1 MSVSRNLSTLFVAA
15 CAVAGSVVAGTAPAV
30 AQQRDHA
37 AHIQHMGSIAQTM
50 PTMPG
55 QDAFGA
61 IQEIVRI
68 LEADPNTN
76 WEKINLSGL
85 REHLVDMNE
94 VTLRAQGLERSIE
107 NGLQVDVTGSGRT
120 LKAIKRMIPAHGR
133 ELNQLPNWRATTEQ
147 IPNGVRLTVI
157 SDMSS
162 EIAHIR
168 GLGFIGLIVS
178 GSHHQPHHLMMAR
191 GEHIH

>member
-37 AHIQHMGSIAQTM
+37 AHVQHAGSTAQTM

-94 VTLRAQGLERSIE
+94 VTLCAGTRPTSR
-107 NGLQVDVTGSGRT
+107 
-120 LKAIKRMIPAHGR
+120 
-133 ELNQLPNWRATTEQ
+133 
-147 IPNGVRLTVI
+147 
-157 SDMSS
+157 
-162 EIAHIR
+162 
-168 GLGFIGLIVS
+168 
-178 GSHHQPHHLMMAR
+178 
-191 GEHIH
+191 